1 MLVTLLTLKS
11 AGFAR
16 LICVCKKSPASAKQN
31 RIVADEFIVFGDDRC
46 KVGHRL
52 APNLTKNLFFFRL
65 QASLDPLPRLG
76 AQGLR
81 WQTVL
86 MLRMLMGSR
95 AEKPDLLSV
104 AAAPLAENQMYPQS
118 DALTQSERM
127 VEYLG
132 LQTRRIAT
140 TRRKLTYLSEESFQ
154 HFRQRIHYN
163 TDSPSCL

>member
-1 MLVTLLTLKS
+1 MIVARLVTGWRRTLQK
-11 AGFAR
+11 
-16 LICVCKKSPASAKQN
+16 
-31 RIVADEFIVFGDDRC
+31 
-46 KVGHRL
+46 
-52 APNLTKNLFFFRL
+52 LFFFRL